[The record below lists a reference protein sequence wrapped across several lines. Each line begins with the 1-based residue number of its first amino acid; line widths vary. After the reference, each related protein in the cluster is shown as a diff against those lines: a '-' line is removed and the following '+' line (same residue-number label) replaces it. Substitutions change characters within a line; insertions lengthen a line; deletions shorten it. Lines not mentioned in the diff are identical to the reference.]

1 MEQEYASV
9 LVRLVESGKTPKEA
23 VAALVA
29 VLKRHGRE
37 ALLPRVARAFERT
50 ASRAA
55 LRTQTRITVAR
66 AADAAAAQQAAGAT
80 DAHVTVD
87 DSLIGGWRLEQNGIL
102 TDNSYKRH
110 LLDIYHRATR
120 A

>member
-1 MEQEYASV
+1 MEQEYANV

-23 VAALVA
+23 VAVLAD
-29 VLKRHGRE
+29 VLKKRGR
-37 ALLPRVARAFERT
+37 ASLLPRIARAFERA
-50 ASRAA
+50 ASRAL
-55 LRTQTRITVAR
+55 LRSQTRITVAR
-66 AADAAAAQQAAGAT
+66 AEDAHAAQKAAGVT

-87 DSLIGGWRLEQNGIL
+87 DSLIGGWRLEQGGIL

-110 LLDIYHRATR
+110 LLDIYHRAIR